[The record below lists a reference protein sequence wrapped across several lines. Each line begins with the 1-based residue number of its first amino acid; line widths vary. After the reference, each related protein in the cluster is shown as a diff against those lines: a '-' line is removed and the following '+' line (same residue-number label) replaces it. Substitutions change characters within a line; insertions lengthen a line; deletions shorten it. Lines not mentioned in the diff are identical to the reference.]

1 MPSQLITLITSLQ
14 EKQQQQ
20 QKEDFFNSCLWPIMF
35 CLTLVMYRIASII
48 PTETRRNL
56 MNTQKFFKPLNLFND
71 KLIHSLIPK

>member
-48 PTETRRNL
+48 PTES
-56 MNTQKFFKPLNLFND
+56 QKKFNEYT
-71 KLIHSLIPK
+71 KILQTFESI